1 MAEPRDGFVQANGL
15 RLHYCEWGHASKPP
29 LLLLHGFGNQ
39 AHIWDPFAETVVDRF
54 HIYALDSRGHGD
66 SDHAGEYG
74 DTHNADDTVAV
85 IDALGLTR
93 LTLIGFS
100 MGAANAM
107 ILISRRPDIVERLVI
122 VDRGP
127 ESDPR
132 GRERMA
138 RAISQARA
146 TFPDRDEALA
156 YIRMANPRR
165 SEALVQASLQHA
177 FRALPDGTYQLKYD
191 QKLRDRFMGHGGSGV
206 DLWNCLEAVKCPTLI
221 VRGGESDILPPAV
234 AERMVDMLPDARL
247 EIVPGAGHTVMLDN
261 PEGFNRVVGA
271 FLP

>member
-1 MAEPRDGFVQANGL
+1 MEPRDGFVQANGL
-15 RLHYCEWGHASKPP
+15 RLHYCEWGDPAKPP

-39 AHIWDPFAETVVDRF
+39 AHIWDPFLETVGDRYHAF
-54 HIYALDSRGHGD
+54 ALDSRGHGD
-66 SDHAGEYG
+66 SDHADAYG
-74 DTHNADDTVAV
+74 DSLNADDTMAA

-93 LTLIGFS
+93 FTLIGFS

-107 ILISRRPDIVERLVI
+107 IVISRRPGLVERLVL

-138 RAISQARA
+138 RAISQAR
-146 TFPDRDEALA
+146 TVFPNREEALA

-165 SEALVQASLQHA
+165 SEDLVQSSLRHA
-177 FRALPDGTYQLKYD
+177 FRERPDGGFELKYD

-206 DLWNCLEAVKCPTLI
+206 DLWKCLEAIKCPTLL
-221 VRGGESDILPPAV
+221 VRGGESDILPPAI
-234 AERMVDMLPDARL
+234 ADRMVAMLPDARL

-261 PEGFNRVVGA
+261 PSGFNQVVGA